1 MRSVK
6 VINQTIAA
14 DWAMYHGDSAEL
26 LRGMDAAMYHDPPIG
41 ICDPIRR
48 SRLSAGAEK
57 FIRKLSPPVSRQR
70 IDEIAA
76 GAP

>member
-1 MRSVK
+1 MPSKPDDLPV
-6 VINQTIAA
+6 TAA
-14 DWAMYHGDSAEL
+14 ERAELVEL

-48 SRLSAGAEK
+48 SWLSAGAEK
-57 FIRKLSPPVSRQR
+57 FIRKLSPPVLRSR